1 MRIAQAQAD
10 QAAARLGLVRHRLS
24 QATLKAPFNGVI
36 VEGDLRQRIAAP
48 VRQGDPL
55 YKFARI
61 DTLYVEAEI
70 SERDAHRLTS
80 KASGEIAFV
89 AQPDSKFAVQVIRVE
104 PSAVPKETGN
114 IFIVRASL
122 SGAPQSWWRPG
133 MSGLCKIDA
142 GRGTLFWI
150 LTHRTVDFLRLHL
163 WW

>member
-1 MRIAQAQAD
+1 M
-10 QAAARLGLVRHRLS
+10 
-24 QATLKAPFNGVI
+24 
-36 VEGDLRQRIAAP
+36 RQRIAAP

-61 DTLYVEAEI
+61 DSLFIEAEI

-80 KASGEIAFV
+80 KATGEVAFV
-89 AQPDSKFAVQVIRVE
+89 AQPDSKYPVQVLRVE

-122 SGAPQSWWRPG
+122 TGAPQTWWRPG
-133 MSGLCKIDA
+133 MSGLCKIDS

-150 LTHRTVDFLRLHL
+150 LTHRTVDFLRLKL